1 MVLSPIPALSWQE
14 ATPAGP
20 GEHGTSGKRWDLW
33 VVVGGC
39 ALKRPS
45 RIIKILHGHVTEIL
59 DSKLNLLSFPRCFV
73 PRLTPARLHSAMV
86 QEDSDSESGLP
97 ETVPLSTSASAAK
110 RHEYALRNFHAAEK
124 RKIREKNRQ
133 HDERLKAQHMRRRV
147 TATSRKGRLYVGY
160 HGLETGDNEG
170 GREMDPR
177 LHERMTRA
185 MGDAENEMEEVD
197 SGSESKEEWG
207 GIKIAKIAN
216 EDGLHV
222 VADQDAEMLRSE
234 GEEKTR
240 SGDLDSGDGE
250 GDEDDGLGVQ
260 QPLASPSKYLPDDV
274 FVAALSKPKNA
285 VRPSQ
290 TTLKTRPS
298 RNRQSVRAREKDV
311 VVGWVSIPHFSILF
325 LFPLFYESDPFLST
339 RTVRT
344 LSSSPASAR
353 LESRGTTL
361 PPARIN
367 KFLANALGFKRK
379 SNTVST
385 FPHRWERR
393 PCTSY
398 ICPTNARR

>member
-1 MVLSPIPALSWQE
+1 
-14 ATPAGP
+14 
-20 GEHGTSGKRWDLW
+20 
-33 VVVGGC
+33 
-39 ALKRPS
+39 
-45 RIIKILHGHVTEIL
+45 
-59 DSKLNLLSFPRCFV
+59 
-73 PRLTPARLHSAMV
+73 MV

-110 RHEYALRNFHAAEK
+110 RHDHALRNFHAAEK

-133 HDERLKAQHMRRRV
+133 HDERLKAQAHMRRRV
-147 TATSRKGRLYVGY
+147 TATSGKDRLYVGY

-197 SGSESKEEWG
+197 SGSGSEEEWG
-207 GIKIAKIAN
+207 GIKVAKIAN
-216 EDGLHV
+216 EDGLQV
-222 VADQDAEMLRSE
+222 VADQDVEMLRSE

-240 SGDLDSGDGE
+240 REDLDSGGNGE
-250 GDEDDGLGVQ
+250 GDETDGLGVQ
-260 QPLASPSKYLPDDV
+260 QPLASPSKYLPDHV
-274 FVAALSKPKNA
+274 FVAALSKSKPKNA

-298 RNRQSVRAREKDV
+298 RKRQSVRTRTKDV
-311 VVGWVSIPHFSILF
+311 VVG
-325 LFPLFYESDPFLST
+325 T

-353 LESRGTTL
+353 LDSRGTTL

-385 FPHRWERR
+385 FPPRWERR
-393 PCTSY
+393 PSHLGVMKRTTGA
-398 ICPTNARR
+398 PMTGFARASQH

>member
-1 MVLSPIPALSWQE
+1 
-14 ATPAGP
+14 
-20 GEHGTSGKRWDLW
+20 
-33 VVVGGC
+33 
-39 ALKRPS
+39 
-45 RIIKILHGHVTEIL
+45 
-59 DSKLNLLSFPRCFV
+59 
-73 PRLTPARLHSAMV
+73 MV

-110 RHEYALRNFHAAEK
+110 RHDHALRNFHAAEK

-133 HDERLKAQHMRRRV
+133 HDERLKAQAHMRRRV
-147 TATSRKGRLYVGY
+147 TATSGKDRLYVGY

-197 SGSESKEEWG
+197 SGSESEGEWG
-207 GIKIAKIAN
+207 GIKVAKIAN
-216 EDGLHV
+216 EDGLQV
-222 VADQDAEMLRSE
+222 AADQDVEMLRSE
-234 GEEKTR
+234 GEEKAR
-240 SGDLDSGDGE
+240 SGDLDLGGDGE
-250 GDEDDGLGVQ
+250 GDENDGLGVQ
-260 QPLASPSKYLPDDV
+260 QPLASPSKYLPDHV
-274 FVAALSKPKNA
+274 FVAALSKSKPKDG

-298 RNRQSVRAREKDV
+298 PSRKRQSVRTRTKDV
-311 VVGWVSIPHFSILF
+311 VVGWASIPHFSILF

-339 RTVRT
+339 RTIRT

-367 KFLANALGFKRK
+367 NFLANALGFKRK

-385 FPHRWERR
+385 FPPRWERR

-398 ICPTNARR
+398 ICHTNARR